1 VESAE
6 CCFDSLNQRKH
17 YSATQKVE
25 ILREHLENQVPIS
38 DLARRYGVHP
48 NLLHKWKKQLFEGAV
63 ESFGTKRQKHGQ
75 GQTVRASQLGKS
87 SSKCTTGPGDMDRR
101 IGIFL
106 ISVLENGYS
115 RMILLHDLF

>member
-1 VESAE
+1 M
-6 CCFDSLNQRKH
+6 NQRKR

-63 ESFGTKRQKHGQ
+63 ESFGTKPQKHGQ
-75 GQTVRASQLGKS
+75 GQSVRVSQLEEKLKEKDS
-87 SSKCTTGPGDMDRR
+87 
-101 IGIFL
+101 L
-106 ISVLENGYS
+106 IAEIMADNIRLKKKYNGE
-115 RMILLHDLF
+115 I